1 MFEFLFKKQISFFII
16 FSKGGGNLVQTI
28 KRSYS
33 LSDLSEPDMHR
44 TQDELDEVM
53 NSSVLMRQP
62 QPARLLRQR
71 HQTPVGRS
79 ASGTRHSTGMYFTE
93 VDVTSP
99 TAAAG
104 AGKHAGDFK

>member
-1 MFEFLFKKQISFFII
+1 
-16 FSKGGGNLVQTI
+16 LVQTI

-53 NSSVLMRQP
+53 MSSSVMMRPQPTRLMRQ
-62 QPARLLRQR
+62 R
-71 HQTPVGRS
+71 HHTPVGRS

-99 TAAAG
+99 SPSASSAASAT
-104 AGKHAGDFK
+104 GKHAGDFK

>member
-1 MFEFLFKKQISFFII
+1 MPSHKSLAFNPR
-16 FSKGGGNLVQTI
+16 KGGGNLVQTI

-53 NSSVLMRQP
+53 SSSVMMRP
-62 QPARLLRQR
+62 QPTRLMRQR

-99 TAAAG
+99 SASSSASTP
-104 AGKHAGDFK
+104 GKHAGDFK